1 MDLDTYICGFQS
13 YSSASRVPCR
23 EVLFDIHQEC
33 GATESAGFHSPPI
46 NKDAEGEWFRQVV
59 TQDNISLT
67 FAPQPVHEDPC
78 ACAYRIFRDHLVCS
92 PPAVGIRVALSL
104 LIL

>member
-1 MDLDTYICGFQS
+1 MSRAFSDSKPLGGKLGHYRRIMHTCMDLDTYICGFQS
-13 YSSASRVPCR
+13 YSNESRVQCR
-23 EVLFDIHQEC
+23 ELLFDIHQEF

-46 NKDAEGEWFRQVV
+46 NKDTEGEWFRQVV

-78 ACAYRIFRDHLVCS
+78 A
-92 PPAVGIRVALSL
+92 
-104 LIL
+104 